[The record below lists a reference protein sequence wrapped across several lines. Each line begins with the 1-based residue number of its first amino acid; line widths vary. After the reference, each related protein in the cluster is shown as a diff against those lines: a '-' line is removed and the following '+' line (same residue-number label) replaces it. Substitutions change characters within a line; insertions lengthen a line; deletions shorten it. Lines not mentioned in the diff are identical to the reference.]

1 MRTRVHFFFD
11 TETTGI
17 PRNYKAPVSDLRN
30 WPRLV
35 QIAWLLTD
43 EEANE
48 VESVEYLVKPDGFTI
63 PKGATRIHGITTEM
77 AAQNGVDLKFILD
90 TFTSNI
96 KKASMLVAHNI
107 QFDEKILGA
116 EFLRAGVPDPFK
128 STSRK
133 CTMQAG
139 TNYCRL
145 PGPYG
150 YKWPSLQELHMK
162 LFYEHFKGEHRAL
175 ADVRACAR
183 CYFELKRLKVMT

>member
-1 MRTRVHFFFD
+1 MRFFFD

-35 QIAWLLTD
+35 QIAWLLAD
-43 EEANE
+43 EDANE

-63 PKGATRIHGITTEM
+63 PKDATRIHGITTEM
-77 AAQNGVDLKFILD
+77 ATMDGVDLKVIL
-90 TFTSNI
+90 TTVTQNI

-116 EFLRAGVPDPFK
+116 EFLRAGFPNPVK
-128 STSRK
+128 SKVKK

-162 LFYEHFKGEHRAL
+162 LFHERFEGEHSAL

-183 CYFELKRLKVMT
+183 CYFELKRLKFMT

>member
-1 MRTRVHFFFD
+1 MRFFFD

-17 PRNYKAPVSDLRN
+17 PRTYKAPVSDLQN

-35 QIAWLLTD
+35 QIAWLLVD
-43 EEANE
+43 DDANE
-48 VESVEYLVKPDGFTI
+48 VESAEYLVKPDGFTI
-63 PKGATRIHGITTEM
+63 PEDATRIHGITTEM
-77 AAQNGVDLKFILD
+77 ATLDGVDLKFILNAV
-90 TFTSNI
+90 TSSI
-96 KKASMLVAHNI
+96 EKASMLVAHNI

-116 EFLRAGVPDPFK
+116 EFLRAGFPNPLRSKVK
-128 STSRK
+128 K

-150 YKWPSLQELHMK
+150 YKWPSLQELHVK
-162 LFYEHFKGEHRAL
+162 LFDKPFKDEHTAL

-183 CYFELKRLKVMT
+183 CYFELKQLKVIT